1 MSFFFVRPK
10 SEDKSTPKNV
20 CKNNAILEQP
30 NIFFQKR
37 EKTTKSTSDI
47 KIHPNLGPKQQK
59 LTTQLLFTTKYYQQ
73 YDNFEKPGKCKTLKS
88 LFYHVTPAF
97 LNYFV

>member
-1 MSFFFVRPK
+1 MIP
-10 SEDKSTPKNV
+10 
-20 CKNNAILEQP
+20 
-30 NIFFQKR
+30 
-37 EKTTKSTSDI
+37 TSDM

-73 YDNFEKPGKCKTLKS
+73 YNFEKPGKCKTFKS

-97 LNYFV
+97 LNYFVSCRDFQILFL